1 MSNPRYGNNFIDAN
15 VLVDRTGGPEDVA
28 VDMILRLH
36 EEGAFTLLLPYSVK
50 AEIEHPN
57 TPTDVK
63 RKALQL
69 NYSIPVQLTAQELET
84 HDRIRTLIRGNA
96 RPGQHD
102 DDAFHLV
109 ESAKYG
115 GRYFLTNDRR
125 LLDKAPEIWEMLLIR
140 TIKPSDFLAGYIAHA
155 NGAPA

>member
-15 VLVDRTGGPEDVA
+15 VLDRTGGPEDVA
-28 VDMILRLH
+28 VDTILRLH

-69 NYSIPVQLTAQELET
+69 NYSIPVQLIAQELET
-84 HDRIRTLIRGNA
+84 HDRIRTLM
-96 RPGQHD
+96 PGPANTTTTRSISLKVQSM
-102 DDAFHLV
+102 A
-109 ESAKYG
+109 
-115 GRYFLTNDRR
+115 
-125 LLDKAPEIWEMLLIR
+125 
-140 TIKPSDFLAGYIAHA
+140 AGTS
-155 NGAPA
+155 